1 MDDNATLVGV
11 VIIALIVVGLLLS
24 RREQHK
30 TYPEQ
35 RETCPD
41 CGEKLTEAC
50 FSCGGTGKI
59 SCTVCQGSGQRQKIH
74 ICRRRLGGFGFV
86 STSDFCPDCGAK
98 LTEACSFCHGTGKHT
113 CMMCRGNGRI
123 KKVHICQ
130 KQRDA
135 WRL

>member
-1 MDDNATLVGV
+1 MDDNASLGGV

-41 CGEKLTEAC
+41 CG
-50 FSCGGTGKI
+50 
-59 SCTVCQGSGQRQKIH
+59 
-74 ICRRRLGGFGFV
+74 
-86 STSDFCPDCGAK
+86 AK
-98 LTEACSFCHGTGKHT
+98 LTEACSFCQGTGKFT
-113 CMMCRGNGRI
+113 CMMCRGSGRI